1 MPDRPSDDVTRPDD
15 LVVDEHGDPVP
26 GDAGLD
32 LDEVLAIL
40 DGLPEDGEA
49 ELDDDEDDEGR
60 ELEEDLGGDLADGD
74 LAAGPER
81 AGLGGAAG
89 SRERSASDGEPEGE
103 RLQKV
108 LALAGFGSRRVCENL
123 VAAGRVQ
130 VDGEVA
136 ELGRRVRPDV
146 DRVTVDG
153 IPITLPDLVHRLL
166 NKPPGYVTTSSDPQG
181 RRIIFDLLP
190 SEPRT
195 FPVGRLDYD
204 SEGLLIVTNDGEL
217 AHALTHPSTGV
228 PKTYL
233 ADVDG
238 EPIAATMRQL
248 VAGVELDDGPAAADA
263 ARVVARRPGGAAVE
277 IVLHEGRNRQVRR
290 MLEVVGHPVRRLV
303 RTRIGPLVDHTLAPG
318 AWRDL
323 TIDEVRALYAAA
335 GIGKAEPIQPRR
347 R

>member
-1 MPDRPSDDVTRPDD
+1 MPDRPDDDPEPADGPA
-15 LVVDEHGDPVP
+15 VDEHGDPVP

-40 DGLPEDGEA
+40 DGLPEDDEA

-60 ELEEDLGGDLADGD
+60 EFEDGD
-74 LAAGPER
+74 EPDAADPDEP
-81 AGLGGAAG
+81 GLGGAAG
-89 SRERSASDGEPEGE
+89 SRERSAADGEPEGD

-130 VDGEVA
+130 VDGDVA
-136 ELGRRVRPDV
+136 ELGRRVRPHV

-166 NKPPGYVTTSSDPQG
+166 NKPPGYVTTTSDPQG

-190 SEPRT
+190 AEPRT

-217 AHALTHPSTGV
+217 AHALTHPSRGV

-233 ADVDG
+233 ADVEG
-238 EPIAATMRQL
+238 EPIAATMRLL
-248 VAGVELDDGPAAADA
+248 VAGVELDDGPASADG

-277 IVLHEGRNRQVRR
+277 IVIHEGRNRQVRR

-323 TIDEVRALYAAA
+323 TIDEVRALYAAS

>member
-1 MPDRPSDDVTRPDD
+1 MPDRPDDDPD
-15 LVVDEHGDPVP
+15 L
-26 GDAGLD
+26 A
-32 LDEVLAIL
+32 EVLAVL
-40 DGLPEDGEA
+40 DGLPEDDEE
-49 ELDDDEDDEGR
+49 ELDDEPDDEESDDESPEGDG
-60 ELEEDLGGDLADGD
+60 LEVDAPEGDPGDTSQRSRRRAAD
-74 LAAGPER
+74 
-81 AGLGGAAG
+81 
-89 SRERSASDGEPEGE
+89 DGEPEGD

-123 VAAGRVQ
+123 VADGRVQ

-136 ELGRRVRPDV
+136 ELGRRVRPAV
-146 DRVTVDG
+146 DRITVDG

-166 NKPPGYVTTSSDPQG
+166 NKPPGYVTTTSDPQG
-181 RRIIFDLLP
+181 RRIVFDLLP
-190 SEPRT
+190 AEPRT

-238 EPIAATMRQL
+238 EPIAATMRLL
-248 VAGVELDDGPAAADA
+248 VAGVELDDGPAAADS

-303 RTRIGPLVDHTLAPG
+303 RTRIGPLVDHTLTPG

-323 TIDEVRALYAAA
+323 TIDEVRALYAAS